1 MIAVLKV
8 PARFCV
14 RVLAK
19 AICYIGKLQAA
30 HFRDELT
37 MLTDALKQEKMPEQQ
52 ADTLEPVHLLI
63 VIPFRDKW
71 DLTEKCLLSL
81 RKQIIEKHFKISLA
95 LVDNGSCEP
104 ETHQGLTQFRSLNQ
118 DDSFAGIHNFRV
130 DAPFN
135 FSALNNIAVRNA
147 SEDITHC
154 LFLNNDV
161 EFTAPDQLNSWL
173 NWVLGKQNVGLT
185 GCTLLYPNRTIQ
197 HACVL
202 PGFKIVA
209 THPLRN
215 APESVAGEWASKA
228 RFVPAVTG
236 AAMLMRKDV
245 FLNLGGFDEKLAHAI
260 QDVDLCLKVLKEGY
274 SIWTVPNI
282 MLLHHES
289 ASRKKSQRLFEV
301 EYFQERW
308 EQRIEALTQV
318 NPKISR
324 WLEEIRPSWGEGAFP
339 WRLFTHDMEP
349 NSKES
354 K

>member
-1 MIAVLKV
+1 MIAGLRV

-19 AICYIGKLQAA
+19 AISCIGKLRVGNF
-30 HFRDELT
+30 HEELAL
-37 MLTDALKQEKMPEQQ
+37 LTAALKQEQMPKQQ
-52 ADTLEPVHLLI
+52 AEPREPIHLLI

-81 RKQIIEKHFKISLA
+81 RMQIIEKYFRISLA
-95 LVDNGSCEP
+95 LVDNGSREP
-104 ETHQGLTQFRSLNQ
+104 ETLKGLSQFRSLNQ
-118 DDSFAGIHNFRV
+118 DGPFEGIQCIRI
-130 DAPFN
+130 DEPFN
-135 FSALNNIAVRNA
+135 FSALNNIAVQNT
-147 SEDITHC
+147 SEEITHC

-173 NWVLGKQNVGLT
+173 NWVSDKQNVGLT

-215 APESVAGEWASKA
+215 ASESVAIEWTSKA
-228 RFVPAVTG
+228 RSVPAVTA
-236 AAMLMRKDV
+236 AAMLTRKDV

-260 QDVDLCLKVLKEGY
+260 QDVDLCLKALKAGY
-274 SIWTVPNI
+274 SIWTVPNVI
-282 MLLHHES
+282 LIHHES
-289 ASRKKSQRLFEV
+289 ASRTKSQRLFEV
-301 EYFQERW
+301 EYFQEKW
-308 EQRIEALTQV
+308 GQSIEVLTQV
-318 NPKISR
+318 SPKISR

-339 WRLFTHDMEP
+339 WRLFTHDMEL